1 MHQEVYI
8 DIVFALI
15 FIPDIVAKS
24 AFVVRQGVF
33 LRGAVEKSYLISLVK
48 YPILV

>member
-1 MHQEVYI
+1 MLCLLLFFTTYSG
-8 DIVFALI
+8 
-15 FIPDIVAKS
+15 KG
-24 AFVVRQGVF
+24 AFVVGQGAF